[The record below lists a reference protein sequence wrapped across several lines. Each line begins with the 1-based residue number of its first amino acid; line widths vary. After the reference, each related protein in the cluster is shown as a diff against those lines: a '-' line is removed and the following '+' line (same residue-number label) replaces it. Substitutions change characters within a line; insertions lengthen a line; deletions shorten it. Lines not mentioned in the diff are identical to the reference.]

1 MTTFEYLIHM
11 TFIAVISIAIGTFG
25 SLDVPSITADEHLIP
40 DDPYVITNYSYATR
54 EDYVI

>member
-1 MTTFEYLIHM
+1 M